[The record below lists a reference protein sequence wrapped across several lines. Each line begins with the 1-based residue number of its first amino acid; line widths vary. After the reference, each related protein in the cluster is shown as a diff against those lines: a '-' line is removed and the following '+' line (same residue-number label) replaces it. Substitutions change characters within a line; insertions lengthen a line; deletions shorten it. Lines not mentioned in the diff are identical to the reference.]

1 MYEPNTKKNRMKHDN
16 AIDMQVKYIKSK
28 CTEMQERVGQSG
40 QGSSI
45 FAATFYSPAIFCNRC
60 GHEWSYSLRLLPKI
74 HE

>member
-1 MYEPNTKKNRMKHDN
+1 MKHGN

-28 CTEMQERVGQSG
+28 CTEMQERVGQGG

-45 FAATFYSPAIFCNRC
+45 FTATSYSPAIFCNRC
-60 GHEWSYSLRLLPKI
+60 GHDWSYSLRLLPKI